1 MVTRPNVILIL
12 SDDQGYGDLGVYGN
26 PAVQTPHLDALAR
39 QGVRLDQHYSGAPL
53 CAPAR
58 AALLTGRYH
67 QRTGALSVESN
78 RGMDRIA
85 PCEMTVA
92 DLFRAAGYATGMVGK
107 WHNGVFDPRHHPQ
120 ARGFDEFVGFLNGGM
135 YYWHWILD
143 RGGTPWRSDGR
154 YLTDVFTDEAVNFL
168 RRHRSEP
175 FFLYLA
181 YNAPHAPLEAP
192 PEDVRPF
199 AERGTLS
206 ETVSTLYGMVRR
218 MDSGVGR
225 VMEAL
230 DALGLAENTVLLFT
244 SDNGPL
250 LGGDYRRY
258 NGPFRGSKNLVLEGG
273 IRVPAMVRWPAGI
286 PDGRVF
292 HGMAHFTDWL
302 PTLLAACGVGEQPE
316 LPLDGLNLLPALK
329 GDVGKAIC
337 ARSCSGSTTATGRCG
352 TAMRRCGTASGSW
365 CGRTCRRRA
374 TSPTTTRGGT
384 SGCSR
389 SPTSPWRSS
398 RPCWSVRCRHRTG
411 RSSSIWPTIPVK
423 RWTSPSG
430 IPSGAPA
437 WSGSWRA
444 GSTRWRQ
451 TAGASHGDRPSA
463 GA

>member
-1 MVTRPNVILIL
+1 MATRPNVVLIL
-12 SDDQGYGDLGVYGN
+12 TDDQGYGDLGVYGN

-85 PCEMTVA
+85 PRETTVA

-107 WHNGVFDPRHHPQ
+107 WHNGAFDARHHPR

-135 YYWHWILD
+135 YYWRWVLD

-154 YLTDVFTDEAVNFL
+154 YLTDVFTDEAVGFL

-199 AERGTLS
+199 AEQDSLS
-206 ETVSTLYGMVRR
+206 DTVSTLYGMIRR
-218 MDSGVGR
+218 LDAGVGR
-225 VMEAL
+225 VMDAL
-230 DALGLAENTVLLFT
+230 DELGLAEHTILLFT

-258 NGPFRGSKNLVLEGG
+258 NGPFRGAKNLVLEGG
-273 IRVPAMVRWPAGI
+273 IRVPAMVRWPAAI
-286 PDGRVF
+286 PGGRAF

-302 PTLLAACGVGEQPE
+302 PTLLAACGVGERPA
-316 LPLDGLNLLPALK
+316 LPLDGSNLLPALQ
-329 GDVGKAIC
+329 GDVGDGLRTKLFWQHNRNRPVRNCNA
-337 ARSCSGSTTATGRCG
+337 
-352 TAMRRCGTASGSW
+352 AMRDGDWKLVWPYLAQARYKSDEDRRWYERMFTESHFTMEIEQTMLERPVPAPGRPELFNLADDPGEEVDLSGRHPERRARMELELESW
-365 CGRTCRRRA
+365 FDAVEADRRR
-374 TSPTTTRGGT
+374 
-384 SGCSR
+384 
-389 SPTSPWRSS
+389 
-398 RPCWSVRCRHRTG
+398 
-411 RSSSIWPTIPVK
+411 I
-423 RWTSPSG
+423 
-430 IPSGAPA
+430 A
-437 WSGSWRA
+437 W
-444 GSTRWRQ
+444 
-451 TAGASHGDRPSA
+451 
-463 GA
+463 

>member
-1 MVTRPNVILIL
+1 MAMRPNVVLIL

-26 PAVQTPHLDALAR
+26 PAVHTPHLDALAR

-85 PCEMTVA
+85 PREATVA
-92 DLFRAAGYATGMVGK
+92 DLFKAAGYATGMVGK
-107 WHNGVFDPRHHPQ
+107 WHNGAFDPRHHPQ

-135 YYWHWILD
+135 YYWDWILD

-154 YLTDVFTDEAVNFL
+154 YLTDVFTDEAVDFL

-199 AERGTLS
+199 AERGS
-206 ETVSTLYGMVRR
+206 FSDTVSTLYGMIRR
-218 MDSGVGR
+218 LDAGVGR

-230 DALGLAENTVLLFT
+230 DALGLAENTILLFT

-258 NGPFRGSKNLVLEGG
+258 NGPFRGAKNLVLEGG

-286 PDGRVF
+286 PGGRVYR
-292 HGMAHFTDWL
+292 GMAHFTDWL
-302 PTLLAACGVGEQPE
+302 PTLLAACGVDGRPA
-316 LPLDGLNLLPALK
+316 LPPDGLNLLPALT
-329 GDVGKAIC
+329 GDA
-337 ARSCSGSTTATGRCG
+337 GRG
-352 TAMRRCGTASGSW
+352 PAHQAVLAAQPQPAGAQLQRGHA
-365 CGRTCRRRA
+365 RRRLEA
-374 TSPTTTRGGT
+374 GVAVPAGGALQVRRGQAL
-384 SGCSR
+384 
-389 SPTSPWRSS
+389 
-398 RPCWSVRCRHRTG
+398 VRAHVHGAALHHGHRADHA
-411 RSSSIWPTIPVK
+411 
-423 RWTSPSG
+423 
-430 IPSGAPA
+430 GAP
-437 WSGSWRA
+437 GA
-444 GSTRWRQ
+444 GPA
-451 TAGASHGDRPSA
+451 TAGALQPGRRSR
-463 GA
+463 